1 MGCEGKNVKS
11 FSSLTAHRAALVY
24 VS

>member
-1 MGCEGKNVKS
+1 MGLRKKRKKS
-11 FSSLTAHRAALVY
+11 FPSLTAHRAALIS